1 MNRVLKKTL
10 LAAAVGAAMA
20 LGTTANASVV
30 DLFADPANF
39 TDNTVVDT
47 TLGGGGSFDEY
58 GNFPLTIL
66 GGYRDLFVEVV
77 AQGAGSTRSELT
89 AGNGFLTF
97 SNNAG
102 TTGVATVQWDG
113 NDNSSVLDLDG
124 LNGANL
130 VAQVGCPLSGCTQFN
145 AEILFADLGFGYSL
159 TVVDMAG
166 RIATLES
173 LSVNAVPPAEVAS
186 YEFAWFNLA
195 DGQYFIDGLPFEI
208 TRTGVLAGDVDFASV
223 GALQF
228 QINGPGNPYADQTI
242 SVDLTLGSITKSGV
256 PEPGTL
262 ALAGLALMGMAGLRR
277 RKA

>member
-1 MNRVLKKTL
+1 MNQALKKTIL
-10 LAAAVGAAMA
+10 SVAVGAALTFGMSA
-20 LGTTANASVV
+20 HAGVV
-30 DLFADPANF
+30 DLFANPTNF

-77 AQGAGSTRSELT
+77 AQGPGTTRSALT

-97 SNNAG
+97 SNDAG
-102 TTGVATVQWDG
+102 TTGVGTVQWDG
-113 NDNSSVLDLDG
+113 NDNSSNLNLTG
-124 LNGANL
+124 LGGANL
-130 VAQVGCPLSGCTQFN
+130 INQVGCPVSGCTQFN
-145 AEILFADLGFGYSL
+145 AEIIFGDLGFGYSI
-159 TVVDMAG
+159 TVADMDG
-166 RIATLES
+166 SIATLQS
-173 LSVNAVPPAEVAS
+173 VSVNPVPPTEIAN
-186 YEFAWFNLA
+186 YDFAWFNLA
-195 DGQYFIDGLPFEI
+195 AGSYFIDGLPFVI
-208 TRTGVLAGDVDFASV
+208 TRTGNAGPIDFTNI

-228 QINGPGNPYADQTI
+228 QINGPSNPLAAQTV

-262 ALAGLALMGMAGLRR
+262 ALAGLALMGLAGLRR